1 MYQAGKARRKHSR
14 CGGGPLQ
21 PPCIAIQEV
30 WCMAREL
37 AGRDIGYYA
46 LTLCLL
52 KNLTVEQAFQI
63 IAPDPDI
70 TMDDLQ
76 REKVRDMY
84 LMWKSGMT
92 LTDIA
97 KLFNTRSWK
106 VGRKIEQ
113 YERELK
119 KEKGRQ
125 MAGRAIHG
133 SKISSRA

>member
-1 MYQAGKARRKHSR
+1 
-14 CGGGPLQ
+14 
-21 PPCIAIQEV
+21 
-30 WCMAREL
+30 MAREL